1 MFYTYLFFLIVF
13 VVFLRPISTLI
24 HELGHGIPAL
34 LLTNEKV
41 TLYLGSY
48 GNPKNSF
55 RINIGRLELFF
66 RKNPFHWKLGLCK
79 MYDERVSICNQ
90 ILITL
95 MGPLMSLVLAVAITY
110 LVFYSDINEDWKAI
124 LFFFGISVYFD
135 FFANIIPRKEPI
147 NLHDGTSTFNDGQ
160 NILNLIKLKNLPP
173 EYLEGVEKLNKKEFK
188 EAGKVFCGI
197 LQSGYNQDFIYRL
210 AISSLLNAY
219 DYKKANVIN
228 LEFEQKKNRKN
239 FDSNDYNSS
248 GLIKSYLKEFSQ
260 GILDY
265 KKSLELNP
273 NNSYTLN
280 NRGYTFNLM
289 KEYKKAIIDFDKAI
303 ELEPEHAYAYNNRG
317 LAKIKLGQ
325 TQEGLKDIQKSMEL
339 DEDNSY
345 AHMNIGIYYYDS
357 GDYAK
362 ALEKFELAYKLD
374 ANTYEIKNRIAE
386 AKSKLK

>member
-1 MFYTYLFFLIVF
+1 
-13 VVFLRPISTLI
+13 
-24 HELGHGIPAL
+24 
-34 LLTNEKV
+34 
-41 TLYLGSY
+41 
-48 GNPKNSF
+48 
-55 RINIGRLELFF
+55 
-66 RKNPFHWKLGLCK
+66 
-79 MYDERVSICNQ
+79 
-90 ILITL
+90 
-95 MGPLMSLVLAVAITY
+95 MGPIMSLVLAGVITY
-110 LVFYSDINEDWKAI
+110 LVFFSDINEDWKVI
-124 LFFFGISVYFD
+124 LFFFGISTYFD
-135 FFANIIPRKEPI
+135 FFANLIPRKEPI

-197 LQSGYNQDFIYRL
+197 LQSGHKQDFIYRL
-210 AISSLLNAY
+210 TISSFLNAY
-219 DYKKANVIN
+219 DYKKANVVN
-228 LEFEQKKNRKN
+228 KEFEEKKNRKN

-248 GLIKSYLKEFSQ
+248 GLIKSYLKDFSH
-260 GILDY
+260 GIQDY
-265 KKSLELNP
+265 EKSLELNP

-289 KEYKKAIIDFDKAI
+289 KEYEKAIIDFDKAI
-303 ELEPEHAYAYNNRG
+303 ELEPEHAYPYNNRG

-325 TQEGLKDIQKSMEL
+325 TEEGLKDIQKSMEL